1 MLTLCSIVLAV
12 LSFPSNGNAAFHPG
26 FWEEMAAELAAQQYG
41 DAEPF
46 GEAEPIGGESSIGN
60 ANSYGDTEALIE
72 KVYGIRGND
81 GWGGIVRDDIRQEV
95 GRDGVGFQGMEDEGR
110 EDEGMEDVIDAR
122 NSRGVQ
128 SFQDVYDLR
137 EDGADRDAAGGAD
150 DMLHDVVARFVRME

>member
-1 MLTLCSIVLAV
+1 
-12 LSFPSNGNAAFHPG
+12 
-26 FWEEMAAELAAQQYG
+26 MAAELAAQQYG

-95 GRDGVGFQGMEDEGR
+95 GRDGVGFQGIEDEGREDEGREDEGR